1 MFVIWLH
8 FDFWPLIFLRK
19 SSRYFFTSKKKSG
32 TEVGVTREVESREK
46 TKRRKE
52 RKSKLLRKLNVYFET
67 TVIHPGCWLDKQI
80 LC

>member
-1 MFVIWLH
+1 MAFNFFKKKLK
-8 FDFWPLIFLRK
+8 IFL
-19 SSRYFFTSKKKSG
+19 YLKKKSG
-32 TEVGVTREVESREK
+32 TEVGVTREVESRER